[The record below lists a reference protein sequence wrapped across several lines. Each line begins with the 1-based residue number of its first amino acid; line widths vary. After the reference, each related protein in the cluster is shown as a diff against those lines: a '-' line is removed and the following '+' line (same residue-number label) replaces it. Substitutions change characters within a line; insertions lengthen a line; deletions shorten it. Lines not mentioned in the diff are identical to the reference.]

1 MSELGLFPLPIVL
14 VPTERIPLHIFEP
27 RYKEL
32 IDECIELGEEFGL
45 ALATGDGAVHEI
57 GTRARVAKL
66 VEALDDG
73 SMNIVVEGGER
84 FRLLDLTTGRAF
96 TTGIVEPVQDDDE
109 PALSADAERPLAP
122 RFQKRRGRAGPALT
136 ALRLRAARASTS
148 LSRRSRELLP
158 LTSPRA
164 RMTALVGLL
173 EVALEAVKLE
183 LTLRERAGRNGK
195 VAPLDPDT
203 DTTDPEGA
211 AMSSPFIFIATN
223 RLKPGK
229 LDRERKRVPGLVEFI
244 EANEPRLIAFNE
256 YVNDTG
262 DEVTVVQI
270 HPDAA
275 SMEAHMGIVRERAMA
290 YAETLDATVRVQVFG
305 EPTDAILEVLRQQAG
320 SGVEISVNGEH
331 LGGFTRSAAQR

>member
-1 MSELGLFPLPIVL
+1 MPELGLFPLPIVL

-109 PALSADAERPLAP
+109 PALSADAERALALFSELAEVSESDVDVPDPLSP
-122 RFQKRRGRAGPALT
+122 LFDFEL
-136 ALRLRAARASTS
+136 AARVDFTVEAKQ
-148 LSRRSRELLP
+148 ELLSM
-158 LTSPRA
+158 TSPRT

-173 EVALEAVKLE
+173 EVALEAVRLE
-183 LTLRERAGRNGK
+183 LMLRERAGRNGK
-195 VAPLDPDT
+195 VAPP
-203 DTTDPEGA
+203 DPE
-211 AMSSPFIFIATN
+211 S
-223 RLKPGK
+223 
-229 LDRERKRVPGLVEFI
+229 
-244 EANEPRLIAFNE
+244 
-256 YVNDTG
+256 
-262 DEVTVVQI
+262 
-270 HPDAA
+270 
-275 SMEAHMGIVRERAMA
+275 
-290 YAETLDATVRVQVFG
+290 
-305 EPTDAILEVLRQQAG
+305 
-320 SGVEISVNGEH
+320 
-331 LGGFTRSAAQR
+331 